1 MNSVLAILTLM
12 VCVGVIVIFPDHSG
26 AASALLICA
35 FFALP
40 ASVLILRIKIENQF
54 LLKLFISGLLVRMV
68 VGSLI
73 NVFELQ
79 EFFGGDAYTY
89 DYYGVALLKSL
100 AGDQY
105 YAGLVQ
111 RFQGELGSGAVGM
124 IYMVAAVYKVLG
136 ANSLGVGANML
147 AVQLINAVLGAAT
160 APIIFLIA
168 HSIFGNLKV
177 SKVAGLFVAFFPS
190 LVLWSSQGL
199 KDGPIVFM
207 LSISVLLTLR
217 LGEKFSLRNAALLAM
232 VLATLTTFRFY
243 LFYMVVAA
251 IVGAFTIGMK
261 EFTASSFV
269 RQLIIVMGIGLAL
282 TYLGVIRTANLQ
294 FGYFADLNVVQRSRL
309 DLAVSASSGFGA
321 DVDVST
327 TSGALKAVPT
337 GILYLLFAPF
347 PWQLQ
352 SLRQS
357 ITLPE
362 MLIWWAAFPFLVMG
376 LWFTLR
382 YRLRQSF
389 VIFIF
394 TTMLTLAYSIF
405 QGNVGT
411 AYRQRAQ
418 ILVFYFIFVAVGIVL
433 TREKWE
439 ERRLLA
445 AAERAKLAAKLGSLG
460 GRRPVGN
467 QSSAPAQSSS

>member
-1 MNSVLAILTLM
+1 MNSVLAVLALI
-12 VCVGVIVIFPDHSG
+12 VCVGVIVVVPDHSG
-26 AASALLICA
+26 AAAALVICA
-35 FFALP
+35 LVAVP
-40 ASVLILRIKIENQF
+40 ASFVIFRGKIENQF
-54 LLKLFISGLLVRMV
+54 LFQLFIAALLVRMV
-68 VGSLI
+68 VGTLI

-89 DYYGVALLKSL
+89 DFYGSALLKAL

-111 RFQGELGSGAVGM
+111 RFQGQFGAGAVGM
-124 IYMVAAVYKVLG
+124 IYMVAAVYKIIG
-136 ANSLGVGANML
+136 RNML
-147 AVQLINAVLGAAT
+147 AVQFFNSVLGAAT
-160 APIIFLIA
+160 APAIFLIA
-168 HSIFGNLKV
+168 HSIFGNLRV
-177 SKVAGLFVAFFPS
+177 SRMASLFVAFFPS

-207 LSISVLLTLR
+207 LALSVLLTLR
-217 LGEKFSLRNAALLAM
+217 LGEKFSLKNALLLGA

-243 LFYMVVAA
+243 LFFMVVAA
-251 IVGAFTIGMK
+251 IVGAFTIGMR
-261 EFTASSFV
+261 EFTVTGFV
-269 RQLIIVMGIGLAL
+269 RQLLIVVAIGLAL
-282 TYLGVIRTANLQ
+282 TYVGVIQTANMQ
-294 FGYFADLNVVQRSRL
+294 FGYYSDLNVVQRSRL
-309 DLAVSASSGFGA
+309 DLATSAKSGFGE

-327 TSGALKAVPT
+327 ASGAIQAVPT
-337 GILYLLFAPF
+337 GIVYLLFAPF
-347 PWQLQ
+347 PWQLE

-362 MLIWWAAFPFLVMG
+362 MLVWWAAFPFLVLG
-376 LWFTLR
+376 FWFTFR

-394 TTMLTLAYSIF
+394 TTMLTLAYSVF

-433 TREKWE
+433 LREKWE
-439 ERRLLA
+439 ERRM
-445 AAERAKLAAKLGSLG
+445 RAMEESRNVVRSKATSLVPG
-460 GRRPVGN
+460 RPVMTKGASPRH
-467 QSSAPAQSSS
+467 QS

>member
-1 MNSVLAILTLM
+1 MNSLLALLTLI
-12 VCVGVIVIFPDHSG
+12 VSVGVIVVVPGHSE
-26 AASALLICA
+26 AAIALIVCA
-35 FFALP
+35 AIALP
-40 ASVLILRIKIENQF
+40 AAIVISKIKPERQF
-54 LLKLFISGLLVRMV
+54 LIQIFIGALLVRV
-68 VGSLI
+68 LVGTLI
-73 NVFELQ
+73 NVMELQ

-89 DYYGVALLKSL
+89 DFYGSALLKAW
-100 AGDQY
+100 AGDLY
-105 YAGLVQ
+105 YNGLVQ
-111 RFQGELGSGAVGM
+111 RFYGQTGAAAWGM
-124 IYMVAAVYKVLG
+124 VYMIAIVYKV
-136 ANSLGVGANML
+136 VGANML
-147 AVQLINAVLGAAT
+147 AIQFINAVLGAAT
-160 APIIFLIA
+160 APAIFLIA
-168 HSIFGNLKV
+168 HIIFGNLRV
-177 SKVAGLFVAFFPS
+177 SRVAALFVAFFPS

-207 LSISVLLTLR
+207 LAMAVLLTLR
-217 LGEKFSLRNAALLAM
+217 LGEKFSFKNAAILAL

-251 IVGAFTIGMK
+251 IVGAFTIGMR
-261 EFTASSFV
+261 EFTAVSFA
-269 RQLIIVMGIGLAL
+269 RQMLLIVGIGLAL

-294 FGYFADLNVVQRSRL
+294 LGYFGDLAVVQRSRL
-309 DLAVSASSGFGA
+309 DSAVSAKSGFGE

-327 TSGALKAVPT
+327 ASGALQAVPT

-362 MLIWWAAFPFLVMG
+362 MLIWWAAFPFLVLG
-376 LWFTLR
+376 LWFTIR
-382 YRLRQSF
+382 YRLRQAF

-394 TTMLTLAYSIF
+394 TTMLTLAYSVF

-433 TREKWE
+433 LREKWE
-439 ERRLLA
+439 ERRLHEVV
-445 AAERAKLAAKLGSLG
+445 ERRKAVVPSITPAMGP
-460 GRRPVGN
+460 GRAVRD
-467 QSSAPAQSSS
+467 

>member
-1 MNSVLAILTLM
+1 MNSVLSALALI
-12 VCVGVIVIFPDHSG
+12 VCVGVIVVVPDHAG
-26 AASALLICA
+26 AAAALVICALLAI
-35 FFALP
+35 P
-40 ASVLILRIKIENQF
+40 AAVVIFRTKIEPQF
-54 LLKLFISGLLVRMV
+54 LLKLFVAGLLIRLLVAT
-68 VGSLI
+68 LI
-73 NVFELQ
+73 NVFALQ
-79 EFFGGDAYTY
+79 DFFGGDAYTY
-89 DYYGVALLKSL
+89 DFYGSALVR
-100 AGDQY
+100 AWGGDLY

-111 RFQGELGSGAVGM
+111 RFQGQLGSGAVGM
-124 IYMVAAVYKVLG
+124 IYMIAPIYKL
-136 ANSLGVGANML
+136 VGRNML
-147 AVQLINAVLGAAT
+147 AVQFVNAVLGAAT
-160 APIIFLIA
+160 APAIFLIA
-168 HSIFGNLKV
+168 HNIFGSLR
-177 SKVAGLFVAFFPS
+177 VARIASLFVAFFPS

-207 LSISVLLTLR
+207 LSLIVLLTLR
-217 LGEKFSLRNAALLAM
+217 LGVKFSVKDVALLA
-232 VLATLTTFRFY
+232 VALATLTMFRFY

-251 IVGAFTIGMK
+251 IAGAFTVGMRQ
-261 EFTASSFV
+261 FTAISFV
-269 RQLIIVMGIGLAL
+269 RQLLIIATVGLAL

-294 FGYFADLNVVQRSRL
+294 LDYYADLNVVQRSRL
-309 DLAVSASSGFGA
+309 DLASAKSGFGE
-321 DVDVST
+321 DIDVST
-327 TSGALKAVPT
+327 TSGAIQAAPT

-362 MLIWWAAFPFLVMG
+362 MLVWWASFPFLVVG
-376 LWFTLR
+376 FWFTFR

-433 TREKWE
+433 MRERWE
-439 ERRLLA
+439 ERRAQELL
-445 AAERAKLAAKLGSLG
+445 ERAKTIRRVTPHLPSSQPAAE
-460 GRRPVGN
+460 
-467 QSSAPAQSSS
+467 

>member
-1 MNSVLAILTLM
+1 MNSVLAALSLI
-12 VCVGVIVIFPDHSG
+12 VCVGVIVVVPDHSG
-26 AASALLICA
+26 AAAALVVCALIA
-35 FFALP
+35 VP
-40 ASVLILRIKIENQF
+40 ASLAISRVKIEKQF
-54 LLKLFISGLLVRMV
+54 LFQLFIAGLLVRMV
-68 VGSLI
+68 VGTLI
-73 NVFELQ
+73 NVLELQ
-79 EFFGGDAYTY
+79 EFFGGDANTY
-89 DYYGVALLKSL
+89 DYVGSALLKAW
-100 AGDQY
+100 AGDRY
-105 YAGLVQ
+105 YAGLVKT
-111 RFQGELGSGAVGM
+111 FQGQFGAGAMGM
-124 IYMVAAVYKVLG
+124 IYIIAAVY
-136 ANSLGVGANML
+136 NFVGRNML
-147 AVQLINAVLGAAT
+147 AVQFINSVLGAAT
-160 APIIFLIA
+160 APAIFLIA
-168 HSIFGNLKV
+168 QSIFGNLRV
-177 SKVAGLFVAFFPS
+177 SRLAAVFVAFFPS

-207 LSISVLLTLR
+207 LALSVLLTLR
-217 LGEKFSLRNAALLAM
+217 LGEKFSFKNVVLLAM

-251 IVGAFTIGMK
+251 IVGAFTIGMR
-261 EFTASSFV
+261 EFSVLGFV
-269 RQLIIVMGIGLAL
+269 RQLLVVAGIGLAL

-294 FGYFADLNVVQRSRL
+294 VEYFTDLNVVQRSRL
-309 DLAVSASSGFGA
+309 DLATSAESGFGK

-327 TSGALKAVPT
+327 AAGAIQAAPT

-362 MLIWWAAFPFLVMG
+362 MLAWWAAFPFLVLG
-376 LWFTLR
+376 FWFTLR

-433 TREKWE
+433 TREKLE
-439 ERRLLA
+439 ERRMQA
-445 AAERAKLAAKLGSLG
+445 VAERRKAVPSIATSLVP
-460 GRRPVGN
+460 RQAVRD
-467 QSSAPAQSSS
+467 

>member
-1 MNSVLAILTLM
+1 MNSVLAALTLI
-12 VCVGVIVIFPDHSG
+12 VCIGTIIVTPDHSG
-26 AASALLICA
+26 AAAALVICA
-35 FFALP
+35 VIAVPVSMAVFTVKLE
-40 ASVLILRIKIENQF
+40 KQF
-54 LLKLFISGLLVRMV
+54 LFQLFIGALLVRII
-68 VGSLI
+68 VGALI
-73 NVFELQ
+73 NLFELQ

-89 DYYGVALLKSL
+89 DYYGVVLLKAL

-105 YAGLVQ
+105 SAGLVQ
-111 RFQGELGSGAVGM
+111 RFQGQLGSGAVGM
-124 IYMVAAVYKVLG
+124 IYMVAAIYKLIG
-136 ANSLGVGANML
+136 QNML
-147 AVQLINAVLGAAT
+147 AVQLVNAVLGAAT
-160 APIIFLIA
+160 APVIFLISQ
-168 HSIFGNLKV
+168 SIFGNLR
-177 SKVAGLFVAFFPS
+177 VARIASLFVAFFPS

-207 LSISVLLTLR
+207 LALSVLLTLR
-217 LGEKFSLRNAALLAM
+217 LGEKFSFKNAAILAIT
-232 VLATLTTFRFY
+232 LATLTTFRFY
-243 LFYMVVAA
+243 LFFMVVAA
-251 IVGAFTIGMK
+251 IVGAFTIGMR
-261 EFTASSFV
+261 EFTAVSFV
-269 RQLIIVMGIGLAL
+269 RQLLLVAGIGLAL

-294 FGYFADLNVVQRSRL
+294 LGFYGDLTVVQRSRL
-309 DLAVSASSGFGA
+309 DLATSAKSGFGE

-327 TSGALKAVPT
+327 ASGALQAVPT

-362 MLIWWAAFPFLVMG
+362 MLVWWAAFPFLVLG
-376 LWFTLR
+376 FWFTFR
-382 YRLRQSF
+382 YRLRQAF

-433 TREKWE
+433 LREKWE
-439 ERRLLA
+439 ERRVRA
-445 AAERAKLAAKLGSLG
+445 IEERRKVAPHMTTSLVP
-460 GRRPVGN
+460 RPVVRD
-467 QSSAPAQSSS
+467 